1 MKGSALLL
9 LATALVAGADEPKP
23 GGDRDRLQGAWRLV
37 SWASDGRD
45 LVADHPDLFQ
55 AMDVRWTFE
64 GDTLAQTGTF
74 QGLNERGVEERAFRL
89 DPGQSPKWLD
99 VRSGRGPDAPFHKG
113 IYALDGKKLRVCY
126 NPDPRSGDRPAAF
139 AAGKGSKCL
148 LFEFERVGG
157 PKQK

>member
-9 LATALVAGADEPKP
+9 LAAALVAGADDPKP
-23 GGDRDRLQGAWRLV
+23 GGDLDRLRGVWRLV
-37 SWASDGRD
+37 SWTSDGRD
-45 LVADHPDLFQ
+45 LVADRPDLFQ

-74 QGLNERGVEERAFRL
+74 QGLNERGVEKRAFRL
-89 DPGQSPKWLD
+89 DPGQSPKWFD
-99 VRSGRGPDAPFHKG
+99 VRSGTGPDAPFLRG

-126 NPDPRSGDRPAAF
+126 NPDPRSGERPTAF
-139 AAGKGSKCL
+139 AAGKGSKYL